1 MQKNLV
7 QLEFKAAEKLYHFTC
22 EPDSPIEHV
31 KQALFDFIKH
41 VARIEDAIAA
51 HQAQKAAESPP
62 VTNEVKPEAA

>member
-31 KQALFDFIKH
+31 KLALFDFLKY
-41 VARIEDAIAA
+41 VGRVEDAIAA
-51 HQAQKAAESPP
+51 QQAQMPAATPP
-62 VTNEVKPEAA
+62 VTDEVKEAA